1 MPSGSGWCCE
11 LPVLR
16 LRHRRPDVPYLRV
29 VVVSAPDLDSG
40 HCCDWWPHDADEAC
54 LYSACDCCGGFFS
67 LGPSSSPT
75 CYVCALGEATLPAE
89 TFRELNERVPTAPLN
104 WDERPF

>member
-1 MPSGSGWCCE
+1 MTT
-11 LPVLR
+11 V
-16 LRHRRPDVPYLRV
+16 
-29 VVVSAPDLDSG
+29 DLEAAR
-40 HCCDWWPHDADEAC
+40 CCDFWPHKADKCC
-54 LYSACDCCGGFFS
+54 LFAACDCCGGFFS

-89 TFRELNERVPTAPLN
+89 AFAEICRRDPPRPTS